1 MPGSLR
7 CPSLQAKM
15 VVVQGCVPALA
26 TERTAA
32 RLISRIWLG
41 AAPEMHAP
49 YCCCGRT
56 PVMYSFVARWLV
68 LTKVCTRFDLIA
80 PLMSLLASE
89 LIALLAP
96 QPELTPRSSAE
107 VTAVIVC
114 PARDSARAVLH
125 AMSLLLALITDLA
138 DTVSRSS

>member
-1 MPGSLR
+1 MPKIH
-7 CPSLQAKM
+7 AKM
-15 VVVQGCVPALA
+15 VVVHGCVPALA

-56 PVMYSFVARWLV
+56 PVEYSFVARWLV
-68 LTKVCTRFDLIA
+68 LTRVCTRFDLTA
-80 PLMSLLASE
+80 PLMSLLAIE

-96 QPELTPRSSAE
+96 HPELTPRSSAE
-107 VTAVIVC
+107 VTAVIV
-114 PARDSARAVLH
+114 
-125 AMSLLLALITDLA
+125 
-138 DTVSRSS
+138 